1 MTFWTATYTL
11 WQRELV
17 RFYRQPSRVVGAVGT
32 AFLFW
37 LVLGSGV
44 PQVDY
49 RAYFFPGTLL
59 MSVMFTCIFSNA
71 SVIEDRQA
79 GFLQSVMT
87 APVSRGAIVMGKIL
101 GGSTLSTL
109 QGLILLPIGF
119 FVGVSFSPLP
129 LLGAVACLF
138 LVSFVMNAAGFWLAW
153 KIESIP
159 GFHTL
164 MNLVLLPLWMAS
176 GAVFPSTGS
185 GFMKTFMLI
194 NPLTYGVAGLRQG
207 LYPNAAYP
215 DLPSMGLCL
224 LMLGLSGLFFY
235 AVSSFAVAQS
245 GIRKIRKKP

>member
-1 MTFWTATYTL
+1 MTFWTATFTL

-17 RFYRQPSRVVGAVGT
+17 RFYRQPSRVVGAIGT

-44 PQVDY
+44 HQADY

-79 GFLQSVMT
+79 GFLQSVMV

-101 GGSTLSTL
+101 GGSTLSTV
-109 QGLILLPIGF
+109 QGLILLPIGL
-119 FVGVSFSPLP
+119 FVGASFQPVP
-129 LLGAVACLF
+129 LLGLTAALF
-138 LVSFVMNAAGFWLAW
+138 LISFVMNAAGFWLAW

-159 GFHTL
+159 GFHTI

-176 GAVFPSTGS
+176 GAVFPASNS
-185 GFMKTFMLI
+185 GFMKILMAV
-194 NPLTYGVAGLRQG
+194 NPLTYGVAGVREG
-207 LYPNAAYP
+207 LYPHESNNTN
-215 DLPSMGLCL
+215 LPSMGICL
-224 LMLGLSGLFFY
+224 LALTLAGLFFY
-235 AVSSFAVAQS
+235 FISSLAVAKS
-245 GIRKIRKKP
+245 EIKNRS